1 MVFSAVRRSS
11 PLAALRSEIKEEPKA
26 GDIRVAKQPAGLVL
40 ESGGCRFEDF
50 AQALLGAYGDW
61 QALLAYFGALA
72 ARGAEIRSPR
82 ARTRSSTPDWPV
94 GQSFRISRASFACSL
109 RPKKCP
115 AMRGR
120 FLAEAVRFELTNP
133 FELTVFKTVAID
145 HSATLP
151 VGLDY
156 TSIDAL
162 GTYAGQGISP
172 HL

>member
-1 MVFSAVRRSS
+1 MRILRKLCLALKAIGKLCLLIFGRS
-11 PLAALRSEIKEEPKA
+11 LREALRF
-26 GDIRVAKQPAGLVL
+26 GH
-40 ESGGCRFEDF
+40 
-50 AQALLGAYGDW
+50 
-61 QALLAYFGALA
+61 LA
-72 ARGAEIRSPR
+72 R
-82 ARTRSSTPDWPV
+82 ATRSSTPDWPV